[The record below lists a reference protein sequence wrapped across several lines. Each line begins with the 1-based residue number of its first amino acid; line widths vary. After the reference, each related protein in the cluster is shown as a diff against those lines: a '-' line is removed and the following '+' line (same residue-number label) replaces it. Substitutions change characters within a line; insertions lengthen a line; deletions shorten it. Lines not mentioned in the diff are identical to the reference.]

1 MWAKGVS
8 IRGIAEVLNEAGV
21 PTAHGGAR
29 WHASTVQKV
38 LGARVA
44 ADGEPLRGVHNER
57 GAKRRAIWRAPAAPS
72 IGASFLTMLDRCF
85 GAVPWCWR
93 SLRADSAPR
102 PCSLGWSWS
111 LGWIKRDP
119 RSLPSP
125 SASRG
130 K

>member
-57 GAKRRAIWRAPAAPS
+57 GAKRRAIWRAPAAPFNRCTVPYDVAQMFRR
-72 IGASFLTMLDRCF
+72 GALVLAIIARTQHR
-85 GAVPWCWR
+85 G
-93 SLRADSAPR
+93 
-102 PCSLGWSWS
+102 LGR
-111 LGWIKRDP
+111 LAGRG
-119 RSLPSP
+119 RLA
-125 SASRG
+125 ASRRRTPS
-130 K
+130 